1 MTRMRFGIIAAVLWC
16 VMPVGHAQE
25 TGAAVP
31 SSLWAA
37 PRSAAVV
44 VAEPVIAEAVAAWH
58 AQPRRVIVVRHG
70 AGESA
75 ELQAGELRGWLVALG
90 VPADAIDVRLSE
102 DAGDRLRLLVR

>member
-1 MTRMRFGIIAAVLWC
+1 MKQVHFVIIALLLWC
-16 VMPVGHAQE
+16 VLPVAQAQE
-25 TGAAVP
+25 SGAAVP

-37 PRSAAVV
+37 PRSAEVV
-44 VAEPVIAEAVAAWH
+44 AAEPVIADAVAAWH

-90 VPADAIDVRLSE
+90 VPSDAIDVRVSE